1 MTHLA
6 APGTTAPA
14 ITGYTWVRALGSGG
28 FADVHLYHQLL
39 PSRDVAIK
47 IVRSPGD
54 QAGVEELRREAD
66 ALAAVGGHPA
76 VVELHG
82 VGVTDD
88 ARPYL
93 VMEYCPVAD
102 IGDQVRSRPLAV
114 DQALDM
120 MVQVCGGVEVL
131 HRCGLVHRDIKP
143 GNLMLDAYGRPVL
156 GDFGV
161 AARVGALE
169 SGLVDG
175 FSVLWAPPEQQDAQA
190 HAHPTQDVWAL
201 AATTWTLLS
210 GRSPFEDPLGDNR
223 PVEVARRVRSG
234 RIRALGRQDAPGLL
248 ETVLREA
255 MDLDPLRRTASA
267 VALGEGLQEVQR
279 LMGRPVTPMQLGG
292 GVGAAGAAVLGGGP
306 GAGASGAGEGTRLH
320 AVAAVD
326 ADRTRLRTP
335 NFDFQDQAVVP
346 QQDSWSEEPQAQA
359 TGPRPQSVPEPG
371 RRLPLRGLV
380 LAVVTAVMA
389 AGVGVAMLT
398 GGGRSVHLA
407 PAGTPADYSDGPQE
421 AVDVLPLPVTG
432 LTGQVEG
439 SEVVW
444 TWTDGVKASSAA
456 TAGKPGQSGQSGAH
470 PEARYFVYTATRP
483 GQTDL
488 TERAEK
494 NLARV
499 PAVPGENC
507 VEVQA
512 VAASGRLSPV
522 VRQCVQVP

>member
-47 IVRSPGD
+47 VVRSPGD

-175 FSVLWAPPEQQDAQA
+175 FSVLWAPPEQQDSQA

-306 GAGASGAGEGTRLH
+306 GAGASREKGETNQNNSQNNSKVICPRLI
-320 AVAAVD
+320 
-326 ADRTRLRTP
+326 
-335 NFDFQDQAVVP
+335 
-346 QQDSWSEEPQAQA
+346 
-359 TGPRPQSVPEPG
+359 
-371 RRLPLRGLV
+371 
-380 LAVVTAVMA
+380 
-389 AGVGVAMLT
+389 
-398 GGGRSVHLA
+398 
-407 PAGTPADYSDGPQE
+407 
-421 AVDVLPLPVTG
+421 
-432 LTGQVEG
+432 
-439 SEVVW
+439 
-444 TWTDGVKASSAA
+444 
-456 TAGKPGQSGQSGAH
+456 
-470 PEARYFVYTATRP
+470 
-483 GQTDL
+483 
-488 TERAEK
+488 
-494 NLARV
+494 
-499 PAVPGENC
+499 
-507 VEVQA
+507 
-512 VAASGRLSPV
+512 
-522 VRQCVQVP
+522 

>member
-54 QAGVEELRREAD
+54 HAGVEELRREAD

-175 FSVLWAPPEQQDAQA
+175 FSV
-190 HAHPTQDVWAL
+190 PTRRPC
-201 AATTWTLLS
+201 ATS
-210 GRSPFEDPLGDNR
+210 RS
-223 PVEVARRVRSG
+223 A
-234 RIRALGRQDAPGLL
+234 
-248 ETVLREA
+248 
-255 MDLDPLRRTASA
+255 
-267 VALGEGLQEVQR
+267 
-279 LMGRPVTPMQLGG
+279 
-292 GVGAAGAAVLGGGP
+292 
-306 GAGASGAGEGTRLH
+306 
-320 AVAAVD
+320 
-326 ADRTRLRTP
+326 
-335 NFDFQDQAVVP
+335 
-346 QQDSWSEEPQAQA
+346 
-359 TGPRPQSVPEPG
+359 
-371 RRLPLRGLV
+371 
-380 LAVVTAVMA
+380 
-389 AGVGVAMLT
+389 
-398 GGGRSVHLA
+398 
-407 PAGTPADYSDGPQE
+407 
-421 AVDVLPLPVTG
+421 
-432 LTGQVEG
+432 
-439 SEVVW
+439 
-444 TWTDGVKASSAA
+444 
-456 TAGKPGQSGQSGAH
+456 
-470 PEARYFVYTATRP
+470 
-483 GQTDL
+483 
-488 TERAEK
+488 
-494 NLARV
+494 
-499 PAVPGENC
+499 
-507 VEVQA
+507 
-512 VAASGRLSPV
+512 
-522 VRQCVQVP
+522 